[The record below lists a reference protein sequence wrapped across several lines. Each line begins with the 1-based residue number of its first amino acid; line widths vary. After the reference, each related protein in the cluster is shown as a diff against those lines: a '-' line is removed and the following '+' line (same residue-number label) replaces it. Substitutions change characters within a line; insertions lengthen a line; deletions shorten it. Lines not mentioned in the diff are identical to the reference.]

1 MGNRYLQ
8 VDVATARPEVLI
20 ARLLGR
26 AVSCIQQARSAD
38 PVSAGS
44 ERARSLSKAI
54 DVIAEL
60 RNALDMERG
69 GDVAGNLDAVYE
81 FVNHRLLAASI
92 DTGPKPLDE
101 ALRPLEIVSSA
112 WLEMVGLTAEG
123 GVS

>member
-8 VDVATARPEVLI
+8 MDVATARPEVLV

-26 AVSCIQQARSAD
+26 AVSCIQQARSVD
-38 PVSAGS
+38 PAAGNG

-60 RNALDMERG
+60 RSSLDMERG
-69 GDVAGNLDAVYE
+69 GEVASNLDALYE

-92 DTGPKPLDE
+92 DSGPQPLDE

-112 WLEMVGLTAEG
+112 WQEMMGLAAEG
-123 GVS
+123 AGP